1 MVDPSGIP
9 RVGLGFDV
17 HPRGSGRVLML
28 GGLRWDGHDGLA
40 GHSDGD
46 VVCHAVADA
55 LLGACA
61 QGDLG
66 QHFPES
72 DPAIAGIDG
81 LHVLIRTLAIVNE
94 AGFSASSCD
103 LTVICFQPAISSRR
117 DEIAGTL
124 AAAMGLGIGAV
135 SVKATRPE
143 GLGLQGDG
151 VGCMAVVVVV
161 PADAPMAG
169 GRDPA

>member
-1 MVDPSGIP
+1 MVETSGIP

-61 QGDLG
+61 QGDVG

-72 DPAIAGIDG
+72 DPEIAGIEG
-81 LHVLIRTLAIVNE
+81 LELLSRTLAVVNE

-103 LTVICFQPAISSRR
+103 LTVICFQPAIAPRR
-117 DEIAGTL
+117 DEIAGAL
-124 AAAMGLGIGAV
+124 AAAMDLGTDAV

-151 VGCMAVVVVV
+151 IGCMAVAMVV
-161 PADAPMAG
+161 PTNVPMAG
-169 GRDPA
+169 GGVSA